1 MKSKYGGIYN
11 MSCQV
16 AKKFKLGTFINLDKD
31 KKFTVYL
38 ALVTLCILIL
48 LRFVSIY
55 LFHTV
60 VEVYSSI
67 ISMGIF
73 IVAFNTYKITKND
86 FFMLLGIGYLFVGIL
101 DLCHTF
107 SYADMHIFPVGL
119 SEMPSRFWLVSR
131 TLELCTIALS
141 VFLLNNNIKVD
152 YRLIFFSYLVLFTL
166 FVLDILYFNIIPVCR
181 IEGIGQTQFKII
193 SEYIITFGFIICIYK
208 FYKYNNSMDKSMFLY
223 IEASMIL
230 KVFYELF
237 IISKTANT
245 DIFFLISHILKASSF
260 YLMYKG
266 IIVNGLQRPFDVL
279 IYNLD
284 KKEKQ
289 RIYMEE
295 SIFHNAQC
303 TDLVINHSGDGMII
317 HGINSKIVYA
327 NSTALKLFGTSDVSD
342 IIGKTILENIGKEYV
357 EKANQNFRMIIENKT
372 STPFKE
378 VKMILKNGNYID
390 VETSSSYIIYRGKPA
405 ILTILRGISSQ
416 ERILSLTQNIKD
428 SEKKL
433 EESNEYNRVLS
444 EFFTNISH
452 ELKTPINIILGSIQ
466 LMMQKNNNENILNI
480 MRQNTYRL
488 IRLVNNLIDISKFDS
503 GFLNLNKRNHNI
515 VSIVEE
521 ITFSVNQ
528 YFKSKGVDIIF
539 DTDTEEKIMA
549 IDDDKIE
556 RIILNLLSN
565 AMKFTDAGGEI
576 YVNVY
581 DKDESIV
588 ISVKDTGIGIPEDK
602 LKLIFDRFGQVD
614 KSLTRNREGSGIGL
628 SLVRSLV
635 EMHGGNI
642 KVNSKVGEGS
652 EFIIELPITLM
663 EDQNIENPQLYESKV
678 DKIQIEFSDI
688 YS

>member
-1 MKSKYGGIYN
+1 
-11 MSCQV
+11 MSSQV
-16 AKKFKLGTFINLDKD
+16 VKNFKTSNFLGLDKD
-31 KKFTVYL
+31 KKFTVCL
-38 ALVTLCILIL
+38 ALLTLCILIS
-48 LRFVSIY
+48 LRFISLY

-107 SYADMHIFPVGL
+107 SYTDMHIFPVGL

-141 VFLLNNNIKVD
+141 IFLLNNNIKVD
-152 YRLIFFSYLVLFTL
+152 YMIIFLSYLVLFTL

-223 IEASMIL
+223 IEASLIL

-327 NSTALKLFGTSDVSD
+327 NSTALKLFGTSDISEL
-342 IIGKTILENIGKEYV
+342 IGKTILENIGKEYV
-357 EKANQNFRMIIENKT
+357 EKANQSFRMIIENKT

-378 VKMILKNGNYID
+378 VKLILKNGNVID
-390 VETSSSYIIYRGKPA
+390 VESSSSFIIYRGKPA

-416 ERILSLTQNIKD
+416 EKIMSLTQNIKD

-466 LMMQKNNNENILNI
+466 LILENSKNDKLNDKVTKNILNI

-488 IRLVNNLIDISKFDS
+488 IRLVNNLVDISKFDS
-503 GFLNLNKRNHNI
+503 GFLSLNKHNHNI
-515 VSIVEE
+515 VSIVED

-528 YFKSKGVDIIF
+528 YFKSRGVDIIF

-576 YVNVY
+576 YVNIY
-581 DKDESIV
+581 DRCESIV

-614 KSLTRNREGSGIGL
+614 KSLTRNKEGSGIGL
-628 SLVRSLV
+628 SLVKSLI

-642 KVNSKVGEGS
+642 KVNSIVGIGS
-652 EFIIELPITLM
+652 EFIIELPVTLM
-663 EDQNIENPQLYESKV
+663 DDENIENPQIYESKV